1 MQEATARLGVTRR
14 RMRCLEREGAGA
26 VVLRVA
32 GPPVEPGSRASGA
45 RAGVGTGGG
54 ATLRG
59 CRPARRA
66 SSVAAG
72 DRPRG
77 VVRRDG
83 DAGRRTRLHGA
94 LEERLLADSRSA
106 GSGGWRAALAAERP
120 APPVVPPA
128 PPPPKPPK
136 PGPNHPWRKQIRDEV
151 ERAIAR
157 REHRLTWLAA
167 SNTLGDLRSSRLF
180 RSDEVTGGPKD
191 PTTGLFYCAPPLD
204 ISIAV

>member
-1 MQEATARLGVTRR
+1 MELSLKERDRTAVMQQVSEGVPGMQEATARLGVTRR

-106 GSGGWRAALAAERP
+106 GSGGWRAAPGGGASCASGRAARSAASEAAEAGTEPPVAQADSRRGRASHRP
-120 APPVVPPA
+120 AGAPPHLARRVQHARRPPV
-128 PPPPKPPK
+128 
-136 PGPNHPWRKQIRDEV
+136 I
-151 ERAIAR
+151 
-157 REHRLTWLAA
+157 
-167 SNTLGDLRSSRLF
+167 
-180 RSDEVTGGPKD
+180 
-191 PTTGLFYCAPPLD
+191 PPLPER
-204 ISIAV
+204 